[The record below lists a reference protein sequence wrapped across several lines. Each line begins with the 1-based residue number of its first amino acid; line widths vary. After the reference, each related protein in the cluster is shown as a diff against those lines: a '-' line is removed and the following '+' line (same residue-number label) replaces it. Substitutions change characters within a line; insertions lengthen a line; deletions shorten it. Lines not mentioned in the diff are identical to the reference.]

1 MKGVRVERQN
11 VSFCILTR
19 RLYPL
24 EGDSCPVKI
33 LSAAAKVPLNG
44 AKCRMCTPCK
54 AGEEAEKALATIP
67 RAAPNW
73 PGPFTQ
79 GIDICSIHQ
88 PWEDT
93 WQQQFDDAMG
103 AELARQRHAI
113 VRMAADVALCMRSF
127 ERLRALSAVWTAP
140 SPLGIC
146 VRGQLGEAKLL
157 GSAPRQFSTFTRL
170 LSASSVV
177 LSMSD
182 RFEWEATG
190 TPTAVDDSTTT
201 TTNDYGISASSGDSS
216 SSSSSSSSS
225 MSRMERTGARN
236 GSDGVSSTSIR
247 KRGGKNH
254 HNHRSN
260 SSSSESSSG
269 KWWTSSS
276 RSRSIR
282 NSRRMK
288 RRRSAGAGAGG
299 AGGGDGGRSKFN
311 SSLRRAS
318 SRSSGRGKR
327 VLRRLLHEAD
337 TEVTLKSTQESALT
351 QLLGAAWHKGGRR
364 GK

>member
-1 MKGVRVERQN
+1 
-11 VSFCILTR
+11 
-19 RLYPL
+19 
-24 EGDSCPVKI
+24 
-33 LSAAAKVPLNG
+33 
-44 AKCRMCTPCK
+44 
-54 AGEEAEKALATIP
+54 
-67 RAAPNW
+67 
-73 PGPFTQ
+73 
-79 GIDICSIHQ
+79 
-88 PWEDT
+88 
-93 WQQQFDDAMG
+93 
-103 AELARQRHAI
+103 
-113 VRMAADVALCMRSF
+113 
-127 ERLRALSAVWTAP
+127 
-140 SPLGIC
+140 
-146 VRGQLGEAKLL
+146 
-157 GSAPRQFSTFTRL
+157 
-170 LSASSVV
+170 
-177 LSMSD
+177 
-182 RFEWEATG
+182 
-190 TPTAVDDSTTT
+190 
-201 TTNDYGISASSGDSS
+201 
-216 SSSSSSSSS
+216 
-225 MSRMERTGARN
+225 MERTGARN

-351 QLLGAAWHKGGRR
+351 QLLGAAGTKEAGEGSESWRKGSTGKGGRSNIETAESPLPLLPGSWEEALSALFPSITILYRPPSWLQQSQQAYASIARSMGGDSVREGDMEAGGAERCGTGERRR
-364 GK
+364 GMFSHGMLM